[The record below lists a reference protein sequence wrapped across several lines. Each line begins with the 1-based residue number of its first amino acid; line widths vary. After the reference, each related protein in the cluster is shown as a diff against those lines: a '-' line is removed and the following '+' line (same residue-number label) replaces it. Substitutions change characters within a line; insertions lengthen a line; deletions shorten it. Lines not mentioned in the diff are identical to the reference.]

1 MATTKQKLSVID
13 YWLKNSFNPK
23 AGIEQADIRCGR
35 KFAVVTKDKEGR
47 PTYWTD
53 FLPIDTLQEVVRMLM
68 NYNSF
73 IKIKE
78 A

>member
-1 MATTKQKLSVID
+1 MSKKKEQLARIDGWVKQ
-13 YWLKNSFNPK
+13 FNPK
-23 AGIEQADIRCGR
+23 AYIERSDPRVGDR
-35 KFAVVTKDKEGR
+35 YAVATMDEEGR
-47 PTYWTD
+47 PTYWTQ
-53 FLPIDTLQEVVRMLM
+53 FLSRGTLEEVVRMLL

>member
-1 MATTKQKLSVID
+1 MKKLQVID
-13 YWLKNSFNPK
+13 MWVKKFNPK
-23 AGIEQADIRCGR
+23 AYLEPADARYGR
-35 KFAVVTKDKEGR
+35 KYAVATKDAEGH

-53 FLPIDTLQEVVRMLM
+53 FLTIDTLQEVVRMLM

>member
-1 MATTKQKLSVID
+1 MSKKQKQIGTID
-13 YWLKNSFNPK
+13 YWVKQFNPK
-23 AGIEQADIRCGR
+23 AYIEQSDPRAGSRY
-35 KFAVVTKDKEGR
+35 AVATKDEEER
-47 PTYWTD
+47 PTYWTQ
-53 FLPIDTLQEVVRMLM
+53 FLPLDTLEEVVRMLL

>member
-1 MATTKQKLSVID
+1 MSKKKDQLARIDGWVKQ
-13 YWLKNSFNPK
+13 FNPK
-23 AGIEQADIRCGR
+23 AEIEAADVRCGNR
-35 KFAVVTKDKEGR
+35 YAVVTKDKDER
-47 PTYWTD
+47 PTYWTQ
-53 FLPIDTLQEVVRMLM
+53 FLPLDTLEEVVRMLL